1 MFIYAVCFLFI
12 IEIVNFLVGTV
23 LQVRMIYDIDCY
35 NVDYVDD
42 DHAKDDNDYDD
53 DHDCNISL
61 YFLFFHVNCD
71 IK

>member
-1 MFIYAVCFLFI
+1 MFIYAVFFLFI
-12 IEIVNFLVGTV
+12 IEIVNFLVGTILLV
-23 LQVRMIYDIDCY
+23 LYDIDCY
-35 NVDYVDD
+35 NVDYVDND
-42 DHAKDDNDYDD
+42 RDKDVNEYDD